1 MKKILTEWRKYIK
14 ESNEPA
20 AYFDGGLYHGI
31 KGAELDSMRDKGIGN
46 LPSEQ
51 ELEEDKA
58 GVPCSMKAE
67 DASKFGD
74 VVLELDLDSLGQSGQ
89 YVVTPDTKNPN
100 GSRVTMTDSAYDSG
114 HGVHD
119 MVDKLGTNIPFSYVK
134 RVIFPQGARPDVKA
148 MRENG
153 YSGVEIAS
161 FADEGQQ
168 GLVSHWSPAQEDN
181 ALK

>member
-1 MKKILTEWRKYIK
+1 MASVTRFGFVNSKRGIKNEKILTEWRKYIK
-14 ESNEPA
+14 ESNEPV

-58 GVPCSMKAE
+58 GVPCSTKAE

-89 YVVTPDTKNPN
+89 YVVTPSTPRTLTLK
-100 GSRVTMTDSAYDSG
+100 S
-114 HGVHD
+114 HHD
-119 MVDKLGTNIPFSYVK
+119 RFS
-134 RVIFPQGARPDVKA
+134 
-148 MRENG
+148 
-153 YSGVEIAS
+153 
-161 FADEGQQ
+161 
-168 GLVSHWSPAQEDN
+168 L
-181 ALK
+181 